1 MKLTTIVKDY
11 LTFNRMEQRGI
22 FVLLTILFLLVI
34 SNEVVPFIVTPKSV
48 DLSGFE
54 KEVVVFEKEVRIADS
69 LEEQARKS
77 KYKKFRSYPAN
88 PGKDSSGNFKP
99 YPKEVFVIELN
110 SADTFELQRLRGIGP
125 AFARRI
131 VKYRERLGGFTEKSQ
146 LLEIWGM
153 DTSKY
158 NAISEHLVVNPDSV
172 HPINLNTITFKE
184 LLAHP
189 YFPFEI
195 TKAIMLYRKDH
206 KKFVSAGELKNI
218 KAISDSAYR
227 KMKMY
232 VTVDP

>member
-1 MKLTTIVKDY
+1 MKLSTIVKDY

-34 SNEVVPFIVTPKSV
+34 SNEVVPVVVTPKPV

-54 KEVVVFEKEVRIADS
+54 KEVVAFEKAVGVADS
-69 LEEQARKS
+69 LEELARKS
-77 KYKKFRSYPAN
+77 KYKKFRSYGAN
-88 PGKDSSGNFKP
+88 PGKDSSGNYKP

-131 VKYRERLGGFTEKSQ
+131 VKYRERLGGFTDKSQ

-153 DTSKY
+153 DSSKY
-158 NAISEHLVVNPDSV
+158 NAIKEHLAVNPDSV
-172 HPINLNTITFKE
+172 HPINLNMVTFKE

-206 KKFVSAGELKNI
+206 KRFVSAGELKNI
-218 KAISDSAYR
+218 KVISDSAYR
-227 KMKMY
+227 KMRVYIK
-232 VTVDP
+232 VEK

>member
-1 MKLTTIVKDY
+1 
-11 LTFNRMEQRGI
+11 MEQRGI

-34 SNEVVPFIVTPKSV
+34 ANEVVPFIVTPKPV

-54 KEVVVFEKEVRIADS
+54 KDVVAFEKAVRIADS
-69 LEEQARKS
+69 LEDLARKS
-77 KYKKFRSYPAN
+77 RYKKFRSYSAN
-88 PGKDSSGNFKP
+88 TGKDSSGNFKP

-131 VKYRERLGGFTEKSQ
+131 VKYRERLGGFNDKSQ

-153 DTSKY
+153 DTLKY
-158 NAISEHLVVNPDSV
+158 NAIREHLAVDPDSV
-172 HPINLNTITFKE
+172 HPINLNTVTFKE

-206 KKFVSAGELKNI
+206 KKFVNAGELKNI
-218 KAISDSAYR
+218 RAISDSAYR
-227 KMKMY
+227 KMRVY
-232 VTVDP
+232 VKVEE